1 MKSRTVILLDPWKK
15 CSGDVVNQD
24 VFLKTLYNSPT
35 GQKTGKLIK
44 HN

>member
-1 MKSRTVILLDPWKK
+1 MDIAVEWLPTGIPEDI
-15 CSGDVVNQD
+15 
-24 VFLKTLYNSPT
+24 FLETLYNSLT